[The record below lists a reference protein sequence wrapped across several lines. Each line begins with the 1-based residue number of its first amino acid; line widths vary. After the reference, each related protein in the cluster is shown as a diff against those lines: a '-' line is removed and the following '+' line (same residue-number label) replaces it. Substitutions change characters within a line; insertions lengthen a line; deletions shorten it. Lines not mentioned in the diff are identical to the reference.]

1 MIARKSRPRKSRASK
16 KHTKAHAQRVKNA
29 LDGGSTS
36 KWKFAHLGV
45 SYSLTKALDARGDW
59 KRVYKYIL
67 THNPSYL
74 DDLTSD
80 FYHPAADSILLSEIE
95 AQCRNFDDHLM
106 PTLSGKLQEGCGSPA
121 ESNLYTLAHRF
132 GLLARATARFDLW
145 HVVVNY
151 RPGEVFNSIITRL
164 EQCIGKESLWIG
176 VEVPDPAG
184 TEPAHL
190 HLLVALPAYG
200 LAKIVAD
207 NKQIDDANTGRRGR
221 KRGLRPLPLTSLH
234 QFITGRNKTSGI
246 KNANH
251 AGSAYHL
258 DGLAAYFALGKNL
271 GVKGAA
277 VRACRAVRSRE
288 WGKIAMPTRRKGN
301 WTLTRDQLRGLYPA
315 AKVSER
321 AFDTQIAVIADQ
333 GFGTSFR
340 KTVWGGPGFPA
351 WYARRLTEHE
361 AEALAYVAGP
371 KLPIA
376 ASGPVV
382 EMHRPSPPPK
392 TTR

>member
-1 MIARKSRPRKSRASK
+1 VK
-16 KHTKAHAQRVKNA
+16 KA
-29 LDGGSTS
+29 LDGGSSS

-45 SYSLTKALDARGDW
+45 SYSLTNALDARGDW

-80 FYHPAADSILLSEIE
+80 FYHPAADPILLSEIE
-95 AQCRNFDDHLM
+95 AQCRNFDNHLM
-106 PTLSGKLQEGCGSPA
+106 PTLSGKLQDGCGSPA
-121 ESNLYTLAHRF
+121 ERKLYTFAHQF

-151 RPGEVFNSIITRL
+151 RAGETFNSIVTRL

-176 VEVPDPAG
+176 VEVPVSAG
-184 TEPAHL
+184 DETPHL

-200 LAKIVAD
+200 LAKIVAE
-207 NKQIDDANTGRRGR
+207 NKQIDDANKGRTGR
-221 KRGLRPLPLTSLH
+221 KRPLHPLPIARLH
-234 QFITGRNKTSGI
+234 QFIAGRNKTSGV

-271 GVKGAA
+271 GVEGA
-277 VRACRAVRSRE
+277 VIHACRAVRSRV
-288 WGKIAMPTRRKGN
+288 WSTITLPTKRKGN
-301 WTLTRDQLRGLYPA
+301 WTLARDQLRRLYPVS
-315 AKVSER
+315 KVSDQI
-321 AFDTQIAVIADQ
+321 FDIQIAVIADQ

-340 KTVWGGPGFPA
+340 KAVWGGPGLPA
-351 WYARRLTEHE
+351 WYARRPTETE
-361 AEALAYVAGP
+361 AGGLAFMAGT
-371 KLPIA
+371 KMPISA
-376 ASGPVV
+376 VWPVI
-382 EMHRPSPPPK
+382 EMHKPAPRK
-392 TTR
+392 AR